1 MPRRQILTESERND
15 LFAIP
20 EEREDLIRLYS
31 LSERDISMIDQN
43 SRGSENRLGFAIQLC
58 YMRFPGIILPVG
70 QQPLLLL
77 LNYIGYQL
85 NIDPQLWSNYSERS
99 ATRREHV
106 LSLRSILDVE
116 VFTTASHYEL
126 AVDSL
131 QKTALQTDKG
141 IILANELIENLRLKK
156 ILLPAI
162 FTIENIC
169 AEVITRASRLIYQM
183 LTEPLSSQQKD
194 QLDTLLLLREGTG
207 SSTLLWLRQSPAA
220 YKVKHI
226 LEHIER
232 LNTIKD
238 LDLPPGLEKRVHQNR
253 LLKIAREG
261 GQMTAQHLGDFE
273 VTRRYATIVAVVIEA
288 KATLIDEIVD
298 LHDHIMG
305 SIFNSAKNSHENE
318 FKRSGKAINDKVRLY
333 WRIGNA
339 LVEAKQTGE
348 DPFSLIESII
358 TWDEFT
364 KSITEAEHLS
374 KPESFDYYNLV
385 GNSYSQIRRYIPAFL
400 EAIELNAA
408 PAAKDILQ
416 AVGVIKTLDYTKTRI
431 ISSDVPTS
439 FVRKRWENLV
449 FTEDGI
455 DHRNFEFCLFTELK
469 NALRSG
475 DIWVKGSRQFK
486 DFEEYLLPVDK
497 FKTLKEIKKIPLS
510 IDIDCDTY
518 LNERLSVLHQL
529 LEKVN
534 RMAEN
539 DELIDVSI
547 TEEGLKISPITNSV
561 PKEAEAF
568 LTKVYSY
575 LPRVKIT
582 DLLMEVDSWT
592 DFTEHFTHLKTAE
605 PTSNKTLLLTA
616 ILSDAINLG
625 LRKMAEST
633 PGITYAKLS
642 WLQAWH
648 IRDETYSSALSVLVN
663 TQLKHPFA
671 TNWGEGKTS
680 SSDGQEFKSGG
691 HGKERGSVNPKL
703 GSEPGLQYYTHV
715 NDQYIPFHT
724 KVINSGVRDA
734 TYVLDGL
741 LYHESDLRIEEHY
754 TDTSGFT
761 DHVFALMHL
770 LGFRFVPRIRDLK
783 DTKLYISGSSDNY
796 PALSALIGGN
806 IILKHIPPNWNDVLR
821 MTTSIKQ
828 GIVTASLIVRKIGSY
843 PRQNGLAIALRELG
857 RIERTIFMLKW
868 YIDPQFRRHV
878 TAELN
883 KGESRN
889 ALSRALSFNRLG
901 EIRDKN
907 FEDQR
912 YRASGLTLVTAAIVL
927 WNTVYLDRIITEM
940 KEHGHQVDERL
951 LQYLS
956 PLGWEHINL
965 TGDYVWLQN
974 KQPKKGEFR
983 QLKI

>member
-1 MPRRQILTESERND
+1 MPRRSLFSTSERENLLALPD
-15 LFAIP
+15 NQDDMMRYYTLN
-20 EEREDLIRLYS
+20 EY
-31 LSERDISMIDQN
+31 DISIINQH
-43 SRGSENRLGFAIQLC
+43 RGKSNRLGFAVQLC
-58 YMRFPGIILPVG
+58 YMRYPGILLGPNEIPIT
-70 QQPLLLL
+70 PLLDFIAKQLG
-77 LNYIGYQL
+77 IETYQWEIYGQRQQTRSEHL
-85 NIDPQLWSNYSERS
+85 IEIKSVFGFISFDKFTYSKS
-99 ATRREHV
+99 V
-106 LSLRSILDVE
+106 QILDDI
-116 VFTTASHYEL
+116 ARG
-126 AVDSL
+126 
-131 QKTALQTDKG
+131 TDKG
-141 IILANELIENLRLKK
+141 IILATALVEHLRFVKVLQPN
-156 ILLPAI
+156 IN
-162 FTIENIC
+162 TIERIC
-169 AEVITRASRLIYQM
+169 VIVITRATRRIYTL
-183 LTEPLSSQQKD
+183 LTETLSYQQKE
-194 QLDTLLLLREGTG
+194 QLDSLLLLRDGTG
-207 SSTLLWLRQSPAA
+207 SSTLFWLRQSPAA
-220 YKVKHI
+220 NNIKHI

-232 LNTIKD
+232 LNTIRD
-238 LDLPPGLEKRVHQNR
+238 LCLPHDLEKRVHQNR

-261 GQMTAQHLGDFE
+261 GQMTAQHLNDFE
-273 VTRRYATIVAVVIEA
+273 VTRRYATIVAVILEA

-305 SIFNSAKNSHENE
+305 SMFNTAKNAHEKD
-318 FKRSGKAINDKVRLY
+318 FQRSGKAINDKVRLY
-333 WRIGNA
+333 WRIGNV
-339 LVEAKQTGE
+339 LLEAKQTGE
-348 DPFSLIESII
+348 DPFSAIESII
-358 TWDEFT
+358 TWDDFVQSVT
-364 KSITEAEHLS
+364 DAERLS
-374 KPESFDYYNLV
+374 KPESFDFYNLV
-385 GNSYSQIRRYIPAFL
+385 GNSYSQLRKYVPVFL
-400 EAIELNAA
+400 ETLELNAA
-408 PAAKDILQ
+408 PAAIDILQ
-416 AVGVIKTLDYTKTRI
+416 AVNVLKTLNATNARLI
-431 ISSDVPTS
+431 PNDVPTS

-455 DHRNFEFCLFTELK
+455 DRRNFEFCLFSELK

-486 DFEEYLLPVDK
+486 DFEEYLVPVDK
-497 FKTLKEIKKIPLS
+497 FKELKEIDKIPLS
-510 IDIDCDTY
+510 INIDLDTY
-518 LNERLSVLHQL
+518 LNERLSLLHQL

-547 TEEGLKISPITNSV
+547 TKEGLKISPITNGV
-561 PKEAEAF
+561 PKEAET
-568 LTKVYSY
+568 LSTKVYSY

-592 DFTEHFTHLKTAE
+592 GFTDCFTHMKSAE
-605 PTSNKTLLLTA
+605 PTTNKTLLLTA

-625 LRKMAEST
+625 LRKMAEAT
-633 PGITYAKLS
+633 PGTTYSKLS

-648 IRDETYSSALSVLVN
+648 IRDETYSAGLSVLVN

-691 HGKERGSVNPKL
+691 HVKKMGSVNPKH
-703 GSEPGLQYYTHV
+703 GSEPGRQYYTHL
-715 NDQYIPFHT
+715 NDQYIPFYT

-770 LGFRFVPRIRDLK
+770 LGFRFAPRIKDLQ
-783 DTKLYISGSSDNY
+783 DTKLYITGSADDY
-796 PALSALIGGN
+796 PALSALIGGK
-806 IILKHIPPNWNDVLR
+806 IMERHIRPNWNDVLR
-821 MTTSIKQ
+821 LTTSIKQ
-828 GIVTASLIVRKIGSY
+828 GVVTASLIIRKIGSY

-868 YIDPQFRRHV
+868 YIDPNFRRHV

-883 KGESRN
+883 KGEARN
-889 ALSRALSFNRLG
+889 GLTRAVSFHRLG

-907 FEDQR
+907 YEDQR
-912 YRASGLTLVTAAIVL
+912 FRASGLTLVTAAIVL
-927 WNTVYLDRIITEM
+927 WNTVYLDRIITAM
-940 KEHGHQVDERL
+940 KDHGHQIDENL

-965 TGDYVWLQN
+965 TGDYVWQQN

-983 QLKI
+983 PLKI

>member
-1 MPRRQILTESERND
+1 MSRRQILTETERND

-31 LSERDISMIDQN
+31 LSERDISMIDQK
-43 SRGSENRLGFAIQLC
+43 SRGNENRLGIAIQLC

-70 QQPLLLL
+70 QQPSLRL
-77 LNYIGYQL
+77 LNFISDQL
-85 NIDPQLWSNYSERS
+85 NIDPQVWSSYSERS
-99 ATRREHV
+99 ATRREHI
-106 LSLRSILDVE
+106 LSLRSILGVE
-116 VFTTASHYEL
+116 VFSTANHYES

-141 IILANELIENLRLKK
+141 IILANELIENLRFKK

-169 AEVITRASRLIYQM
+169 AEAITRASRHIYKI
-183 LTEPLSSQQKD
+183 LTDPLTNQQKGK
-194 QLDTLLLLREGTG
+194 LDSLLSVREGTG

-220 YKVKHI
+220 NKVKHI

-238 LDLPPGLEKRVHQNR
+238 LDLPADLEKRVHQNR

-273 VTRRYATIVAVVIEA
+273 ATRRYATIVAVVIEA

-305 SIFNSAKNSHENE
+305 SIFNSAKNTHENE

-333 WRIGNA
+333 CRIGNA

-374 KPESFDYYNLV
+374 QPESFDYYNLV
-385 GNSYSQIRRYIPAFL
+385 GNSYSQIRRYIPTFL

-408 PAAKDILQ
+408 PAAKDILV
-416 AVGVIKTLDYTKTRI
+416 AVDVIKTPDYTKTRI
-431 ISSDVPTS
+431 IPRDVPTS
-439 FVRKRWENLV
+439 FVRKRWEDLV
-449 FTEDGI
+449 FTEEGI
-455 DHRNFEFCLFTELK
+455 DHRNFEFCLFSELK

-475 DIWVKGSRQFK
+475 DVWVKGSRQFK
-486 DFEEYLLPVDK
+486 DFEEYLLSVDK
-497 FKTLKEIKKIPLS
+497 FKTLKEVEKIPLN

-518 LNERLSVLHQL
+518 LNKRLSVLHLL
-529 LEKVN
+529 LEKVD
-534 RMAEN
+534 RMAQN
-539 DELIDVSI
+539 GELIDVSI

-561 PKEAEAF
+561 PIEAEAF
-568 LTKVYSY
+568 LTRVYSY

-592 DFTEHFTHLKTAE
+592 DFTEHFTHLKSAE

-633 PGITYAKLS
+633 PGITYAKLT

-663 TQLKHPFA
+663 AQLKHPFA
-671 TNWGEGKTS
+671 GNWGEGTTS

-691 HGKERGSVNPKL
+691 HAKVMGSVNPKH

-770 LGFRFVPRIRDLK
+770 LGFRFAPRIRDLK
-783 DTKLYISGSSDNY
+783 DTKLFISGSSSDY
-796 PALSALIGGN
+796 PALSPLIGGKYN
-806 IILKHIPPNWNDVLR
+806 LNHIRSNWNDILR
-821 MTTSIKQ
+821 LGASIKQ
-828 GIVTASLIVRKIGSY
+828 GVVTASLIVRKIGSY
-843 PRQNGLAIALRELG
+843 PRQNGLALALRELG
-857 RIERTIFMLKW
+857 RIERTIFILKW
-868 YIDPQFRRHV
+868 YIDPQFRQHV

-889 ALSRALSFNRLG
+889 ALSRAVSFNRLG

-907 FEDQR
+907 YEDQR

-927 WNTVYLDRIITEM
+927 WNTVYLDRIVTAM
-940 KEHGHQVDERL
+940 KEHGHKVDDNL

-965 TGDYVWLQN
+965 TGDYVWQQN
-974 KQPKKGEFR
+974 KQYK
-983 QLKI
+983 